1 MFENITIEKVLDR
14 YANGDHAIINDGKV
28 VGFETKE
35 IAPSET
41 LASSG
46 AIQ

>member
-1 MFENITIEKVLDR
+1 MFEKITVGELVDR
-14 YANGDHAIINDGKV
+14 AENGEFAIINAGKV

-46 AIQ
+46 AIR

>member
-14 YANGDHAIINDGKV
+14 YANGDYAIINDGKM
-28 VGFETKE
+28 VGFEQKE

-41 LASSG
+41 LASYG
-46 AIQ
+46 AIR